1 MDGNEQMRRTYVE
14 TRILKACRDSLKLN
28 GIAVLIGQQGCGK
41 TLTAVHVMSSDR
53 YKKWTKLMF
62 TSWEDLLTIKVE
74 DNSLV
79 YIDNILDGFIYL
91 DIVQKWFNS
100 LCHFYFKH
108 REKDVHLLITCK
120 QNVIEEALEH
130 IRAEAIMDTILLK
143 ADSFPL
149 TNKEKLQILKSQ
161 FEIAKELKKIDNPNP
176 ESKFTFLENT
186 EFDIGFPMCAHM
198 YAFAAQGCA
207 KSEAIFKTP
216 RDYVMRHIQI
226 EIRQDETNGVMALF
240 LILLFYTNPSHAK
253 IMRELNL
260 RYGKT
265 CQYFLE
271 GLVSKEFL
279 EKKNLDFENLY
290 ERAENLKDTI
300 LVEYSTM
307 FAFKHQIY
315 KEGVVDYF
323 FREDAI
329 FAIEYFPLD
338 ILRSYEFR
346 DATSNIWTHITM
358 RLMKELKHI
367 RNIPINEYGV
377 KERNIAEI
385 FSCKIFDCRAF
396 EKEFC
401 MEFEKTLKE
410 DYDLQEFLFNR
421 KLHLSFWIGRY
432 HLSTLLKTIMDLA
445 DQFSEYQF
453 YQALFGECCMR
464 DKKYSVY
471 LKSHMDL
478 HTLKKRVCDFK
489 TSSGKSIQHLIFQSD
504 KLDCDAHNTLAKVLK
519 DAADQLVLQDNDL
532 FKCSL

>member
-1 MDGNEQMRRTYVE
+1 MDGNEQMRRTYVK
-14 TRILKACRDSLKLN
+14 TRILEACRDSLKRN

-41 TLTAVHVMSSDR
+41 TLTAVHVMSSDQ
-53 YKKWTKLMF
+53 YKKWTKLLF
-62 TSWEDLLTIKVE
+62 ISWEDLLTIKVE

-100 LCHFYFKH
+100 LCHFYFEH

-120 QNVIEEALEH
+120 QNVIDEALEH
-130 IRAEAIMDTILLK
+130 IRAEAIMDIILLK

-149 TNKEKLQILKSQ
+149 TKEEKHQILNSQ
-161 FEIAKELKKIDNPNP
+161 FNIANELKNIDNPNP
-176 ESKFTFLENT
+176 ESNFTFLEET
-186 EFDIGFPMCAHM
+186 EFVIGFPMCAHM
-198 YAFAAQGCA
+198 YAFAAKGCT

-216 RDYVMRHIQI
+216 RDYVMRHIQT
-226 EIRQDETNGVMALF
+226 EITQDETNGAMALF
-240 LILLFYTNPSHAK
+240 LILLFYSNPSHAK
-253 IMRELNL
+253 IMRKLNL

-265 CQYFLE
+265 CRDFLE

-279 EKKNLDFENLY
+279 EKKNLDFENVY
-290 ERAENLKDTI
+290 ERAENLKDTM
-300 LVEYSTM
+300 LVKYSTM
-307 FAFKHQIY
+307 FEFKHQIY

-329 FAIEYFPLD
+329 FAIKYFPLD

-346 DATSNIWTHITM
+346 DATNDDWTHITE
-358 RLMKELKHI
+358 RLMKELK
-367 RNIPINEYGV
+367 NIQTIPKNEYGV

-385 FSCKIFDCRAF
+385 FSCKIFKCRAF
-396 EKEFC
+396 EKQFC

-432 HLSTLLKTIMDLA
+432 HLSTLLKTIMDLV
-445 DQFSEYQF
+445 DQFSKYHF
-453 YQALFGECCMR
+453 YQALFGECCMK

-471 LKSHMDL
+471 LTSHMDL

-489 TSSGKSIQHLIFQSD
+489 TSSGRSIQHIISQSD
-504 KLDCDAHNTLAKVLK
+504 KMDCNARSTRVKVLK
-519 DAADQLVLQDNDL
+519 DVADQLDLQDNDL
-532 FKCSL
+532 FK